1 MVILYLNNMY
11 EVDIHSNKE
20 TVDVAL
26 YNLKIAINMARKEK
40 DRLLKV
46 VVGYGSTGKTHK
58 IKTSV
63 IDILEEYKNNKFIK
77 DYLLGENIDIFNVKY
92 QNFKG
97 KDLIP
102 DKEKSPNKGIIL
114 IFV

>member
-20 TVDVAL
+20 TVDIAI
-26 YNLKIAINMARKEK
+26 YNLKVAINMAKKEP

-63 IDILEEYKNNKFIK
+63 IEILDEYKIKKIIK

-92 QNFKG
+92 LNFKG
-97 KDLIP
+97 KDMIP
-102 DKEKSPNKGIIL
+102 DKEKSLNKGIIL
-114 IFV
+114 ILV